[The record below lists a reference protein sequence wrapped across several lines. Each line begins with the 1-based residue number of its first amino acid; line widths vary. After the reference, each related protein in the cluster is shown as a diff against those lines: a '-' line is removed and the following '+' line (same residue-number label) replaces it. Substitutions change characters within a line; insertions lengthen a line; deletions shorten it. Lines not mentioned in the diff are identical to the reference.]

1 MSKKERQARANRTSG
16 PVTEILKDGEPVATA
31 EAEAPAA
38 EEGAPAPK
46 IIELKAKRQVTRYS
60 VSYKGTVYDSPRKAL
75 DAAGLA
81 GYKGSQVRTVLKD
94 QPIGTVI
101 KIEGH
106 EFKYEG
112 APVK

>member
-1 MSKKERQARANRTSG
+1 MNPRKAAARARRASG
-16 PVTEILKDGEPVATA
+16 PVTELLKDGQPPVAAT
-31 EAEAPAA
+31 EELVVDPAA
-38 EEGAPAPK
+38 PK
-46 IIELKAKRQVTRYS
+46 VIELKAKRQVTRYS
-60 VSYKGTVYDSPRKAL
+60 VSYKGIVYDSPRKAL

-94 QPIGTVI
+94 QPVGTVI